1 MTKIY
6 SNKIWEK
13 VKIKAEINEVE
24 NIKLCLKIL
33 VLCSKKKKTNIIRKC
48 PYSEKCTKNKQC
60 TKKKFSVSNEW

>member
-24 NIKLCLKIL
+24 NINYFKNFSSLQQKNNNL
-33 VLCSKKKKTNIIRKC
+33 IRKC
-48 PYSEKCTKNKQC
+48 P
-60 TKKKFSVSNEW
+60 

>member
-1 MTKIY
+1 MTNIY

-33 VLCSKKKKTNIIRKC
+33 VLCSKKKKPI
-48 PYSEKCTKNKQC
+48 
-60 TKKKFSVSNEW
+60 

>member
-33 VLCSKKKKTNIIRKC
+33 VLCSKKKKNQYNKKMPILWKMYKEQTMYK
-48 PYSEKCTKNKQC
+48 EKI
-60 TKKKFSVSNEW
+60 FS